1 MGGHLGGRDS
11 YIGDGGR
18 GGTVGGKGQLHGR
31 WWEGRKC
38 RRGETATW
46 EMVGGEGL
54 WEWRGSYMGD
64 GPPGS
69 KMHASCMVVR
79 SPHVGINQGSDTK
92 QSGALARSGT
102 GDRLGSNQGAIMK

>member
-1 MGGHLGGRDS
+1 MGGHLGGRDN

-38 RRGETATW
+38 GRGETATW

-54 WEWRGSYMGD
+54 REGRDSHMGRQLRGKGKWEGRT
-64 GPPGS
+64 
-69 KMHASCMVVR
+69 
-79 SPHVGINQGSDTK
+79 VGGKGQWEG
-92 QSGALARSGT
+92 
-102 GDRLGSNQGAIMK
+102 